1 MSRPDTMGAPLAR
14 SFVLETFV
22 DYLRFERGLADNTV
36 AAYLRDCQVLIRFA
50 ADQGIDSPAD
60 ITYGTLRD
68 FLHHLTVEGGAT
80 ALGHQGRGK
89 GLAAR
94 SVARARS
101 ALRSYFA
108 FLVTEGYVDE
118 DPTALLE
125 SPRIRPALP
134 HALSYAQ
141 VKTILDAAERG
152 AELAEGTL
160 ALAPYSKALAVR
172 DVAMLEVLYGAGL
185 RISELMA
192 LRVRDV
198 DLEDRLVRVTGKGGK
213 ARLVPVG
220 GSAAAAVRRYLDSWR
235 GVLDRRGESR
245 GVLFLS
251 RQGRPLSRMGAW
263 KIVRRHAEGAGFSS
277 VTPHSFRHSFAT
289 HLLERG
295 ANLVAV
301 QEMLG
306 HADISTTQ
314 IYTHVDR
321 QYLQE
326 EHKHYHPRG

>member
-101 ALRSYFA
+101 ALRSY
-108 FLVTEGYVDE
+108 
-118 DPTALLE
+118 
-125 SPRIRPALP
+125 
-134 HALSYAQ
+134 
-141 VKTILDAAERG
+141 G

>member
-1 MSRPDTMGAPLAR
+1 MALPTPVGWRGSMSRPDTMGAPLAR

-101 ALRSYFA
+101 ALRSY
-108 FLVTEGYVDE
+108 
-118 DPTALLE
+118 
-125 SPRIRPALP
+125 
-134 HALSYAQ
+134 
-141 VKTILDAAERG
+141 G